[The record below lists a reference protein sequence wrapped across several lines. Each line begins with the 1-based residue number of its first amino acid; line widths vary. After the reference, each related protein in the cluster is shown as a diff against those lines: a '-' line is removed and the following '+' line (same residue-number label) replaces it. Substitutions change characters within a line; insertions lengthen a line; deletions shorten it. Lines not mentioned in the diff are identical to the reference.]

1 VTHFRTNTLI
11 LCPLFAIL
19 PALQA
24 QQQPSTPQAPPPPP
38 PGQQAPQPPPPAPKA
53 PDVLLQDEGQIS
65 LDGFAWLPTG
75 HPSFNKGQATTST
88 EASNATFQGQPK
100 FAWGVNVR
108 IPQGGHN
115 AFRLSY
121 FDTQASGSFTAP
133 TDLNLW
139 GSGYNAGDSISTTYR
154 LRSFGF
160 SYDFL
165 TWPYPVRER
174 RFRFKTLWQFQYAS
188 VKSTFDA
195 PLSTNPPA
203 PGMGSKSIYLPGLG
217 IGITEYLS
225 KNARVEALVSGFDI
239 PSHAALANG
248 EADIAYKFGRI
259 ELRAGGKFFYFKT
272 SPQADF
278 YMKGTLAGAF
288 AGLRFYW
295 Y

>member
-1 VTHFRTNTLI
+1 
-11 LCPLFAIL
+11 LCSLFAAAH
-19 PALQA
+19 ALVA
-24 QQQPSTPQAPPPPP
+24 QQQPPAQAPPPPP
-38 PGQQAPQPPPPAPKA
+38 PGQQAPQPPPLPPKA
-53 PDVLLQDEGQIS
+53 PDVLLQDEGDAS
-65 LDGFAWLPTG
+65 LDGVAWLPTG
-75 HPSFNKGQATTST
+75 HPSFNKGAGTTST

-100 FAWGVNVR
+100 LAWGVNVR
-108 IPQGGHN
+108 IPAGHN

-121 FDTQASGSFTAP
+121 FDTHASGNFTAG

-154 LRSFGF
+154 LRSFGL

-165 TWPYPVRER
+165 TWPYPVKDR

-195 PLSTNPPA
+195 PLSTNAPS

-225 KNARVEALVSGFDI
+225 KNLRVEALASGFDI
-239 PSHAALANG
+239 PSHAALANA
-248 EADIAYKFGRI
+248 EADIAYKFSRL

-278 YMKGTLAGAF
+278 YMKGTLAGGF

-295 Y
+295 H